1 MAEESLSILAYGPA
15 GGGKTTLGLTG
26 PKPLLL
32 LDAETASRFIPKSRK
47 VTWDPMKDSPPVY
60 DGTWEICVVKIK
72 GWSVAQKTLEYIRSD
87 NHPFRTVMIDSISE
101 IQIKA
106 KEQIKGNKAFQ
117 LQDWGVLSQN
127 MGAFL
132 RELRDISASD
142 TSKIEMT
149 YLISTAKDYVQG
161 ENQPR
166 VWKPFL
172 EGATAQ
178 IVPYLFDMTAYIYL
192 DEVLINPQNPGAGSK
207 IQQIFFTGTHPT
219 IEAKSRPPG
228 VPAQLMDVTLEGLLR
243 GVFPDEAPTP
253 VQAAPAASAV
263 AERVEEPTPV
273 ESPTGLPSFPG

>member
-47 VTWDPMKDSPPVY
+47 VIWDPMRDLPPVY

-72 GWSVAQKTLEYIRSD
+72 SWKVAQKTLEYIRSD

-106 KEQIKGNKAFQ
+106 KEEIKGNKAFQ
-117 LQDWGVLSQN
+117 LQDWGMLSQN

-192 DEVLINPQNPGAGSK
+192 DEVLINPSNPGQGTQ
-207 IQQIFFTGTHPT
+207 IQQVFFTGTHPT

-228 VPAQLMDVTLEGLLR
+228 IPPQIIGLTLEGLLR
-243 GVFPDEAPTP
+243 NVFQQDE
-253 VQAAPAASAV
+253 PAAV
-263 AERVEEPTPV
+263 IEQPTQPQELEPTPEPAPV
-273 ESPTGLPSFPG
+273 ESASGLPSFPG